1 MNRLHFLRAKGY
13 LKRELMKQER
23 RLKALQSL
31 TRDLP
36 ETCRLSFAE
45 EVYQQNYMVGQSKS
59 HISDLHFEQFPHA
72 LDLAMLEDEFENSVF
87 WFWWP
92 LETMHWIK
100 KVEVA
105 DSLFDLKTSQSIRGH
120 RFSNFAKFEFDTRW
134 DEIFVYHQDSIGWY
148 SGMCVR
154 KAEAGWRQK
163 CSGDSERCAT
173 VGLCIAGR
181 WAAGIFSDFTEGPKH
196 LGTNSTS
203 MIHKSCAASSK
214 HTRKQRSIAD
224 KITSQT
230 SSSAQP
236 PRCEIWGEISG
247 VDIKTR
253 AMRPRRCVETCLEY
267 LQAQRKGQS
276 CILFAFRW
284 VEFAGRIFTVKPERK
299 WVCGGLRSKPAY
311 DQQERPELCQIGT
324 PEGVQKSDEDGNSQR
339 RAANKRKDNSGC
351 QRIGFIRDGDASSK
365 IHRQFTRKVLRRS
378 RV

>member
-1 MNRLHFLRAKGY
+1 MNRLNFLHLCMQEVPQLHLADPCFWAKGY

-92 LETMHWIK
+92 LETLRWIK
-100 KVEVA
+100 EVEVA

-163 CSGDSERCAT
+163 CSGDSERCTT

-196 LGTNSTS
+196 PGTNSTS
-203 MIHKSCAASSK
+203 TIHESCAASSK
-214 HTRKQRSIAD
+214 HPRKQRSIAD
-224 KITSQT
+224 KIISQT
-230 SSSAQP
+230 SSSAQA

-247 VDIKTR
+247 VDIKTK
-253 AMRPRRCVETCLEY
+253 AMRP
-267 LQAQRKGQS
+267 QRKDKATFCS
-276 CILFAFRW
+276 PTDECSLPA
-284 VEFAGRIFTVKPERK
+284 AFTVKPEGK

-311 DQQERPELCQIGT
+311 DQQERPELYRMGT
-324 PEGVQKSDEDGNSQR
+324 PEG
-339 RAANKRKDNSGC
+339 
-351 QRIGFIRDGDASSK
+351 I
-365 IHRQFTRKVLRRS
+365 
-378 RV
+378 